1 MLTLS
6 AQKAK
11 GFQPITLNRLASVP
25 VTPRGTRSDR
35 WQGIQHA
42 ELAKSLKSTFKDLF
56 GTVAMNEQYFISPSG
71 ATVIGGFE
79 LGNEETKRGKT
90 KIVPVEPL
98 PGTAASVGFIHANDS
113 SKSLHILAGGRVF
126 LCSNGVV
133 VGEVQLRHKHTSG
146 LYLSDWLKDGL
157 GEFLPTLSAS
167 LQKQVAPLREASISP
182 SQHDAGLLALGR
194 QNVIPWK
201 MLPDFDRAWLD
212 AAGGKSISWV
222 AEDDQDKWEFTGS
235 KFDWFG
241 AVSHIAKALP
251 PSEQIVSLS
260 RSLTLVTAL

>member
-11 GFQPITLNRLASVP
+11 GFQPTTLQRLASVP

-42 ELAKSLKSTFKDLF
+42 ELAKSLKSTFRDLF

-90 KIVPVEPL
+90 RIVPVEPL

-133 VGEVQLRHKHTSG
+133 VGEVQLRHKHTSKFQ
-146 LYLSDWLKDGL
+146 LESWLRDGL
-157 GEFLPTLSAS
+157 ATFLPTLSAS
-167 LQKQVAPLREASISP
+167 LQNQMASLMDVPVSP
-182 SQHDAGLLALGR
+182 AMHDAGLLALGR
-194 QNVIPWK
+194 QGVLPWK
-201 MLPDFDRAWLD
+201 SVPDFDKAWLD
-212 AAGGKSISWV
+212 AAGGESISWV
-222 AEDDQDKWEFTGS
+222 DEGDQDKWGFTGS
-235 KFDWFG
+235 KFDWWG
-241 AVSHIAKALP
+241 ALSHSLKSLP
-251 PSEQIVSLS
+251 PLEQV
-260 RSLTLVTAL
+260 RSLKRGFELALSI